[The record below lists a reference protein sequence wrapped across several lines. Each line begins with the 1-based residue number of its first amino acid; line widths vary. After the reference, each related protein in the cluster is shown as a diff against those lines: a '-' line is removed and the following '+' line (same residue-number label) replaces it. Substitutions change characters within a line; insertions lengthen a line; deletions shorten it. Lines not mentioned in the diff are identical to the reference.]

1 VEPGSSV
8 SVRAAGP
15 ADASWVLECLTQAW
29 GSVHVARRG
38 ELLDASALPALVA
51 ELDGSRVGLLVLA
64 VCTEDCEVVSL
75 TTEVRRRGV
84 GRALIQRCVEVARA
98 AGCRRLTL
106 TTTDNNAVAIAFYR
120 RLGLTLSA
128 VRPDGVAAS
137 RRVKPSIPLHDEHG
151 VAIAGEVDFELLL

>member
-1 VEPGSSV
+1 M

-15 ADASWVLECLTQAW
+15 ADAAWVLGCLEAAW

-38 ELLDASALPALVA
+38 ELLDASTFPSLVA
-51 ELDGSRVGLLVLA
+51 ELDGARVGLLVLA
-64 VCTEDCEVVSL
+64 LRAEDCEVVSL

-84 GRALIQRCVEVARA
+84 GRALIKQCVEVARTA
-98 AGCRRLTL
+98 ECQRLTL
-106 TTTDNNAVAIAFYR
+106 TTTDNNVAAIAFYR
-120 RLGLTLSA
+120 RLGMTCSA

>member
-15 ADASWVLECLTQAW
+15 ADASWVLECLTEAW
-29 GSVHVARRG
+29 GSVLVARRG
-38 ELLDASALPALVA
+38 QLLDASAFPALVA

-64 VCTEDCEVVSL
+64 VRAEECEVVSVS
-75 TTEVRRRGV
+75 TEVLRRGV

-151 VAIAGEVDFELLL
+151 VAIVGEVDFELLL

>member
-1 VEPGSSV
+1 M

-15 ADASWVLECLTQAW
+15 ADTAWVLECLTEAW

-38 ELLDASALPALVA
+38 ELLDASAFPALVA

-64 VCTEDCEVVSL
+64 VRTEDCEVVSL

-137 RRVKPSIPLHDEHG
+137 RLVKPSIPLHDEHG

>member
-1 VEPGSSV
+1 M

-15 ADASWVLECLTQAW
+15 ADASWVLECLTEAW

-38 ELLDASALPALVA
+38 ELLDASAFPALVA
-51 ELDGSRVGLLVLA
+51 ELGGSRVGLVVLA
-64 VCTEDCEVVSL
+64 VRTEDCEVVSL

-84 GRALIQRCVEVARA
+84 GQALIQRCVEVARA

-120 RLGLTLSA
+120 RLGLTCSA

-137 RRVKPSIPLHDEHG
+137 RLVKPSIPLHDEHG

>member
-15 ADASWVLECLTQAW
+15 ADASWVLECLTEAW

-38 ELLDASALPALVA
+38 ELLDASAFPALVA
-51 ELDGSRVGLLVLA
+51 ELDGSRVGLVVLD
-64 VCTEDCEVVSL
+64 VRTEDCEVVSL

-84 GRALIQRCVEVARA
+84 GLALIQRCVEVARA

-120 RLGLTLSA
+120 RLGLTCSA

-137 RRVKPSIPLHDEHG
+137 RLVKPSIPLHDKHG

>member
-8 SVRAAGP
+8 SVRAARP
-15 ADASWVLECLTQAW
+15 ADAEWVLECLRGAW

-38 ELLDASALPALVA
+38 ELLDASTFPALVA
-51 ELDGSRVGLLVLA
+51 ELEGARVGLLVLA
-64 VCTEDCEVVSL
+64 VRAEDCEVVSL

-106 TTTDNNAVAIAFYR
+106 TTTDNNAAAIAFYH
-120 RLGLTLSA
+120 RLGLA
-128 VRPDGVAAS
+128 RCEVRPDGVAAS
-137 RRVKPSIPLHDEHG
+137 RRLKPAIPMHDEHG